1 MQKRVTLS
9 LDDSVY
15 KDFQKFCE
23 DNDVIVSK
31 KIERLMREFLDN
43 KSKEKKR

>member
-31 KIERLMREFLDN
+31 KIERLMKEFLGD
-43 KSKEKKR
+43 SFKEKKR